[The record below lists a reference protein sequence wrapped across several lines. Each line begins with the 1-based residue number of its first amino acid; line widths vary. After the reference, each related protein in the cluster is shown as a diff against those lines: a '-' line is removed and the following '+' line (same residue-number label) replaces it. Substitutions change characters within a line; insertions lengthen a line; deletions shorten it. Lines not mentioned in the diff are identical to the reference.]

1 MFETIHEILILKSES
16 PSIIEGIKLLV
27 SKHIDGQLLE
37 PMRQE
42 MQSVIKDSI
51 F

>member
-27 SKHIDGQLLE
+27 SKHIDGQLDF
-37 PMRQE
+37 MRQE

>member
-1 MFETIHEILILKSES
+1 MFETMYEILILKSES

-27 SKHIDGQLLE
+27 SKHIDGFLLE

-42 MQSVIKDSI
+42 MQSMIKEST